1 MKTFSG
7 TLYSQPR
14 PKRDAGVK
22 PKRGQE
28 QQQHAKRVSGDLTAL
43 SLLMLV
49 DSRQQPTQFVVRGT
63 AVGLRLGRS
72 DLSGLTPS
80 PNRHNQLQ
88 NINVR
93 ARGQAPRRCRLA

>member
-49 DSRQQPTQFVVRGT
+49 DSRQQPTRFVVREIKI
-63 AVGLRLGRS
+63 A
-72 DLSGLTPS
+72 
-80 PNRHNQLQ
+80 RHCGNP
-88 NINVR
+88 
-93 ARGQAPRRCRLA
+93 GQGSAL